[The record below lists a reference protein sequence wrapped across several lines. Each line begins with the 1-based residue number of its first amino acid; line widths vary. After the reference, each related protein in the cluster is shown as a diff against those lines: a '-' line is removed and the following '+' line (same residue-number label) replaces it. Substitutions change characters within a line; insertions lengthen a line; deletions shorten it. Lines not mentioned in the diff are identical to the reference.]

1 MSEKRTYLKSKL
13 NFDPKFLDIVFT
25 DDAEK
30 VKTKVKSIQGSEVI
44 FSFGD
49 YLAKLNIL
57 GNTLVQG
64 DVFYIN
70 RDGVIVE
77 ERISD
82 PKLRSSSSPAFGEKL
97 NY

>member
-1 MSEKRTYLKSKL
+1 MSKKRTYLKSKL

-25 DDAEK
+25 DGAEK
-30 VKTKVKSIQGSEVI
+30 VKTKVKSIYGSEVI

-57 GNTLVQG
+57 GNTLVKG

-82 PKLRSSSSPAFGEKL
+82 PKPRSSSSPAFGEKL
-97 NY
+97 SY

>member
-1 MSEKRTYLKSKL
+1 MSEKRTYIKSKL

-25 DDAEK
+25 DGAEK
-30 VKTKVKSIQGSEVI
+30 VKTKVKSINNSEVI

-49 YLAKLNIL
+49 YLAKLEIH
-57 GNTLVQG
+57 GNNFKKG
-64 DVFYIN
+64 DVFFIDRN
-70 RDGVIVE
+70 GVILE

-82 PKLRSSSSPAFGEKL
+82 PKPRSESSPAFGEKL

>member
-13 NFDPKFLDIVFT
+13 NFDPKFLDVVFT
-25 DDAEK
+25 EGAEK
-30 VKTKVKSIQGSEVI
+30 IKAKVNSIQGSSVI

-49 YLAKLNIL
+49 YLAKLEIH
-57 GNTLVQG
+57 GNTFKKG

-70 RDGVIVE
+70 RDGIILE

-82 PKLRSSSSPAFGEKL
+82 PKPKACSSPAFGEKL

>member
-1 MSEKRTYLKSKL
+1 MAKRTYLQSKL

-25 DDAEK
+25 DGAEK
-30 VKTKVKSIQGSEVI
+30 VKTKVKSISYNEVI

-49 YLAKLNIL
+49 YLAKLKIP
-57 GNTLVQG
+57 GNNFKKG
-64 DVFYIN
+64 DVFFIDRN
-70 RDGVIVE
+70 GVILE

-82 PKLRSSSSPAFGEKL
+82 PKPTAESSPAFGEKL

>member
-1 MSEKRTYLKSKL
+1 MSKRTYLKSKL

-25 DDAEK
+25 DGVEK
-30 VKTKVKSIQGSEVI
+30 VKTKVKSINYNEVI

-49 YLAKLNIL
+49 YLAKLEIP
-57 GNTLVQG
+57 GNNLKKG
-64 DVFYIN
+64 DVFFIDRN
-70 RDGVIVE
+70 GVILE

-82 PKLRSSSSPAFGEKL
+82 PKPKACSSPAFGEKL

>member
-25 DDAEK
+25 DGAEK
-30 VKTKVKSIQGSEVI
+30 VKVKVKSINYNEVI

-49 YLAKLNIL
+49 YLAKLEIP
-57 GNTLVQG
+57 GNSFKKG
-64 DVFYIN
+64 DVFFIDRN
-70 RDGVIVE
+70 GVILE

-82 PKLRSSSSPAFGEKL
+82 PKPRSESSPAFGEKL